1 MVYLISSIIH
11 ISKTRLDYP
20 KNYTLAHVWFW
31 KWQAHIWTHWRLW
44 YRRQSLYHSTTYVI
58 DGSGRQ
64 LSSSQHTNHTALD
77 YYPNKVCLIFL
88 YIYISTEVNLK
99 QCATPDNCN
108 SRGSKLVPLDSP
120 KSLVVSLSG
129 YYQLKVNF
137 LGTIFDITIKRNCE
151 ICFTTFLTY
160 VYT

>member
-1 MVYLISSIIH
+1 M
-11 ISKTRLDYP
+11 
-20 KNYTLAHVWFW
+20 
-31 KWQAHIWTHWRLW
+31 
-44 YRRQSLYHSTTYVI
+44 YHSTTYVI

-77 YYPNKVCLIFL
+77 YYPNKVCLISL
-88 YIYISTEVNLK
+88 YIYKYYIKWYIFEVNLK

-137 LGTIFDITIKRNCE
+137 LGAIFDSITIKRNCE

-160 VYT
+160 IPNTKNVYNFFNFSPSGKKFVYFRRKKFAD